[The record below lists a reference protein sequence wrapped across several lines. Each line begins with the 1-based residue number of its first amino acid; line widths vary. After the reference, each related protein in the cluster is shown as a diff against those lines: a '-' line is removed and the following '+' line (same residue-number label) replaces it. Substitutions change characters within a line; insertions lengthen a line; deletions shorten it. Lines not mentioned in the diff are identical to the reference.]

1 MGCGLEIRP
10 NPQSTVHNP
19 QSTMPQLIDNTTP
32 SMVGQSAAMG
42 RLRAMIERVA
52 DTRETVLIMGENGTG
67 KELIARAL
75 HANSNRQN
83 APWVTLN
90 CPALSAQLTE
100 SELFGHRKGAFTG
113 ADYDRV
119 GRFEMAHGGTL
130 LLDEISEIDTFLQS
144 KLLRVLQERTFERV
158 GSCETIAVDV
168 RVIATTNRDLTAEI
182 AAGKFRED
190 LYYRLAVLPIVV
202 PPLRKR
208 IEDVP
213 ELVEHFAVKAADRL
227 GREPLLFG
235 DGAVNMLCE
244 YSWPG
249 NVRQLENLVTRASLF
264 ADSDTASADDVRG
277 WLFEHSGMQSQSCK
291 TDMPVNRLIS
301 AKYSPQRGI
310 VDWQEETS
318 AVLQAS
324 ENAAAMPFVGMT
336 LDEMEE
342 QLIQLTLERFDGHR
356 AKTAKALGI
365 ALRTLTNKI
374 KDFGLQT
381 SDFGYQGRTSEDAL
395 CVLNGTPKTKS
406 EARSPKPEAQRGT
419 P

>member
-1 MGCGLEIRP
+1 
-10 NPQSTVHNP
+10 
-19 QSTMPQLIDNTTP
+19 MPQPIDNMTP
-32 SMVGQSAAMG
+32 VMVGQSAAMG

-67 KELIARAL
+67 KELVARAL

-158 GSCETIAVDV
+158 GSGETIAVDV

-208 IEDVP
+208 MEDVP

-227 GREPLLFG
+227 GREPLQFG
-235 DGAVNMLCE
+235 DGVVNMLCE

-264 ADSDTASADDVRG
+264 ADGDTASTDDVRG
-277 WLFEHSGMQSQSCK
+277 WLFEHSGMQTQSCK
-291 TDMPVNRLIS
+291 TDMPANRLIS

-310 VDWQEETS
+310 VDWQEETPD
-318 AVLQAS
+318 
-324 ENAAAMPFVGMT
+324 NAAMPFVGMT

-342 QLIQLTLERFDGHR
+342 QLIQLTLERFGGHR

-365 ALRTLTNKI
+365 ALRTLSMKI
-374 KDFGLQT
+374 GKRRAQSAECKVQNT
-381 SDFGYQGRTSEDAL
+381 EYRTQSAERKIQNAEYN
-395 CVLNGTPKTKS
+395 V
-406 EARSPKPEAQRGT
+406 
-419 P
+419 

>member
-1 MGCGLEIRP
+1 MWFVDCGLWFGNQTQSTIH
-10 NPQSTVHNP
+10 NPQSTIHNP
-19 QSTMPQLIDNTTP
+19 QSTTMPQLIDNTTP
-32 SMVGQSAAMG
+32 VLVGQSAAMG
-42 RLRAMIERVA
+42 RLRAMIKRVTN
-52 DTRETVLIMGENGTG
+52 TRETVLIMGENGTG
-67 KELIARAL
+67 KELVARAL
-75 HANSNRQN
+75 HVNSNRQN

-208 IEDVP
+208 MDDVP
-213 ELVEHFAVKAADRL
+213 ELVEHFAVKAAERL
-227 GREPLLFG
+227 GRELLQFD

-264 ADSDTASADDVRG
+264 ADGDTANADDVRG

-291 TDMPVNRLIS
+291 TDMPTNRLIS

-310 VDWQEETS
+310 VDWQEETP
-318 AVLQAS
+318 QIPD
-324 ENAAAMPFVGMT
+324 NAAMPFVGMT

-342 QLIQLTLERFDGHR
+342 QLIQLTLERFGGHR
-356 AKTAKALGI
+356 AKTAEALGI
-365 ALRTLTNKI
+365 ALRTLSMKI
-374 KDFGLQT
+374 SKMKIVSGQT
-381 SDFGYQGRTSEDAL
+381 CSTS
-395 CVLNGTPKTKS
+395 
-406 EARSPKPEAQRGT
+406 
-419 P
+419 